1 MKIIE
6 TSEEYK
12 KRIGE
17 EGKEGRCPECGSSS
31 GFGSYYRESKLF
43 GLKYRKKHKKRCMEC
58 HCSFEYYGDWERS
71 I

>member
-12 KRIGE
+12 KRIEKE
-17 EGKEGRCPECGSSS
+17 EKEGRCPECGNVPV
-31 GFGSYYRESKLF
+31 FGSYCMEYKLF

-58 HCSFEYYGDWERS
+58 NCSFEYYGDWGK
-71 I
+71 